1 MTEPRDI
8 AARLLDA
15 QVDFLLAEVTGERLA
30 EVVARDVAD
39 ALAVADTVVFRDVVG
54 IEQAQ
59 ATLRK
64 LVDRSDSPLLRDLAG
79 VLSDALYDHIVDN
92 DEHTLGDVV
101 DREPVEALVEKVLGL
116 HDAQERLLDRLG
128 EAPLAAP
135 VASKFVDMLVDDIL
149 EANKKVVGKVPG
161 MTSLMSLG
169 QSAVKSAKKAAEGSF
184 VGDMANR
191 GTLYALRRV
200 TNAIRETLREAP
212 VHGAAMQFWDLHA
225 GEPVSGLRQ
234 YLTQY
239 DLRELVLIGHRIAT
253 GSRNKEY
260 VGLLLDEAVEV
271 FFTKYGDHTLA
282 ALLPELGLGADDLTE
297 EILRY
302 GPAVIEAA
310 KRDGMLAKLIRARLE
325 PFYTSDM
332 VLGILGAA

>member
-1 MTEPRDI
+1 MTEPREI
-8 AARLLDA
+8 AGRLLDA
-15 QVDFLLAEVTGERLA
+15 QVDFLLAEVTGDRLA

-39 ALAVADTVVFRDVVG
+39 ALTVADTVVFRDVVG
-54 IEQAQ
+54 VEQAK
-59 ATLRK
+59 ATVRRI
-64 LVDRSDSPLLRDLAG
+64 VDRSDSPLLRDLTG
-79 VLSDALYDHIVDN
+79 VLSDALYDHIVGN
-92 DEHTLGDVV
+92 EEHTLGDVV
-101 DREPVEALVEKVLGL
+101 DRDPVEALVEKLLGL

-234 YLTQY
+234 YLTQH

-253 GSRNKEY
+253 GTRNKEY

-282 ALLPELGLGADDLTE
+282 ALLPELGLTADDITG

-310 KRDGMLAKLIRARLE
+310 KRDGVLATLIRARLE
-325 PFYTSDM
+325 PFYTSDV
-332 VLGILGAA
+332 VLEILGAA